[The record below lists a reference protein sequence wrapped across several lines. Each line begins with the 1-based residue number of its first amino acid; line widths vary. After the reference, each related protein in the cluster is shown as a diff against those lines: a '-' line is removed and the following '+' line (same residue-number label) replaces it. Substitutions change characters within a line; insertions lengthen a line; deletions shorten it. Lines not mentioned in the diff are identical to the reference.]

1 MEDGRIDRNRT
12 DDKMSQYVLSATLEM
27 KDRMSATIKTVKK
40 NVSGFKDALASTT
53 PAVER
58 LAGTNKKLTSSALEA
73 ASGVEQATGALDR
86 FKGTRRA
93 TVSVTD
99 NATSKINR
107 IKSQLNGLKSKD
119 IAVNL
124 VQKGGS
130 KFKNGLDGV
139 ASGMLMN
146 TSMQM
151 LGGAGVGFGIYN
163 TIKSYMDFEQT
174 MSGVKAIAGA
184 TDDEFQQLTQSAL
197 EMGAK
202 TKFTTTEAAQALTYM
217 GMAGWKTDEMIGG
230 LPGIMNLAAA
240 SGEDL
245 AQVSDIVTD
254 AMTSF
259 KMSAEQAGEFAD
271 VLAIASSNSNTNVG
285 KMGYTFKYVA
295 PLAGALGY
303 NIQDTALAIGAMAD
317 SGIKGEQAGTSLK
330 TILTRLV
337 SPTKD
342 AKDAIAVLNQHV
354 AGGFSVIDATTGKMK
369 PLKTVLNDLRK
380 GFKDLDTAEKTKVAT
395 DLAGQDALPG
405 LLALLNESDEKY
417 DSLSKA
423 IDGASGAAEKM
434 AKIRLDNLAGDL
446 TYLSSAWDGLTKNL
460 LSGSASSGLR
470 DITQEVTK
478 LINRFNEDIKD
489 GLDFGDVFDVVGQLV
504 IDLKNKFLQLD
515 GVGSV
520 LAGGALVGALYK
532 ITKLT
537 KSGVDAISDVLH
549 PKSGGLSGGTGSSS
563 IGDMTV
569 SANNV
574 IVNGKVGAGGTGVG
588 APGGA
593 TGTKTGEVPSA
604 GKMGRWGKIFGRV
617 AMGLSIGT
625 AAYDIY
631 NAAPGDRG
639 NVAVKAGGSLA
650 GMYAGS
656 KAGAFAGGAIGGA
669 FGGVGAI
676 PGSIIGAIL
685 GGLGG
690 SVLGNNL
697 ADGLLNGT
705 FGASRLQS
713 MKEEVTYRDNESRGM
728 TYEDYDNVTESM
740 EKATEDRSKAMS
752 SLWDTMWT
760 GLRNHGQETVDSI
773 KDQWSDIPGWY
784 DSDVWGPIDSGASRT
799 GGAIENAFSNA
810 WSSIESVWGSAASWF
825 ESNVSAP
832 ISAKISQIS
841 ANALSQYS
849 FGKDGSLKS
858 GPDIP
863 MDAVGDYNFPGGLAQ
878 INEHGGELIDLPQ
891 ESRIYPAGKTAQ
903 IISREAQNA
912 PRSGNTVTVTG
923 NTFIVRNEADMDKIA
938 YTIMRALEQGYA
950 NYGGA

>member
-1 MEDGRIDRNRT
+1 
-12 DDKMSQYVLSATLEM
+12 MSQYVLSATLEM
-27 KDRMSATIKTVKK
+27 KDKMSATIKTAKK
-40 NVSGFKDALASTT
+40 NVSGFKSTLT
-53 PAVER
+53 STMPAVDR
-58 LAGTNKKLTSSALEA
+58 LAGSNKKLTSSALEA
-73 ASGVEQATGALDR
+73 ASGVEKATSALDR

-93 TVSVTD
+93 TISVTD
-99 NATSKINR
+99 NATSTINR
-107 IKSQLNGLKSKD
+107 IKSQLNGIKSKD
-119 IAVNL
+119 VAVNL

-130 KFKNGLDGV
+130 KLKNSLGGV
-139 ASGMLMN
+139 ASGMMMN

-184 TDDEFQQLTQSAL
+184 TDDEFQKLTQSAL

-217 GMAGWKTDEMIGG
+217 GMAGWKTDEMISG

-245 AQVSDIVTD
+245 ASVSDIVTD

-259 KMSAEQAGEFAD
+259 KMSAGEAGEFAD
-271 VLAIASSNSNTNVG
+271 VLAAAASNSNTNVG

-317 SGIKGEQAGTSLK
+317 SGIKGEQAGTSLRA
-330 TILTRLV
+330 LFTRLV

-342 AKDAIAVLNQHV
+342 VNEAMAVLSQHV
-354 AGGFSVIDATTGKMK
+354 EGGFSAIDASTGKMK
-369 PLKTVLNDLRK
+369 PLRTVLTDLRK
-380 GFKDLDTAEKTKVAT
+380 GFKGLSEAEKGKIAS
-395 DLAGQDALPG
+395 DLAGQEAMSG
-405 LLALLNESDEKY
+405 LLAIVNESDEKF
-417 DSLSKA
+417 DSLAKS
-423 IDGASGAAEKM
+423 IDDSHDAAEKM

-446 TYLSSAWDGLTKNL
+446 TYLSSTWDGFTKNL

-478 LINRFNEDIKD
+478 LINQFNENIKD
-489 GLDFGDVFDVVGQLV
+489 GLDLGDVFDVVGTLV

-520 LAGGALVGALYK
+520 LAGGVLAGALYK
-532 ITKLT
+532 LAKLT
-537 KSGVDAISDVLH
+537 KSGVDAVTDVLH
-549 PKSGGLSGGTGSSS
+549 PRRESLPSGTSTGS
-563 IGDMTV
+563 IGNMTV

-574 IVNGKVGAGGTGVG
+574 IVNGKVSAGGIGVDV
-588 APGGA
+588 PGGTA
-593 TGTKTGEVPSA
+593 GTKTGDGAKV
-604 GKMGRWGKIFGRV
+604 GKFGKIFGRV
-617 AMGLSIGT
+617 MTLAALGT
-625 AAYDIY
+625 AAYEVY
-631 NAAPGDRG
+631 NAAPGERG
-639 NVAVKAGGSLA
+639 ATAFKAGGSLA

-656 KAGAFAGGAIGGA
+656 KAGALTGGAIGSA
-669 FGGVGAI
+669 FGGVGAA
-676 PGSIIGAIL
+676 PGAILGAIL

-697 ADGLLNGT
+697 ADGILNGT

-713 MKEEVTYRDNESRGM
+713 MKEEATYRDNESRGM
-728 TYEDYDNVTESM
+728 TYEDYDNVTQSM
-740 EKATEDRSKAMS
+740 EQATEDRSKAIS
-752 SLWDTMWT
+752 GLWDTMWS
-760 GLRNHGQETVDSI
+760 GLKAHGEETVESI
-773 KDQWSDIPGWY
+773 KEQWGDIPGWY

-799 GGAIENAFSNA
+799 GSAIESAFSGA
-810 WSSIESVWGSAASWF
+810 WSSIEGVWSGAASWF
-825 ESNVSAP
+825 ESNVVSP

-863 MDAVGDYNFPGGLAQ
+863 MDAVGDTYFPGGLAQ

-891 ESRIYPAGKTAQ
+891 GSRIYPAGKTDQ
-903 IISREAQNA
+903 IISRQVQNA
-912 PRSGNTVTVTG
+912 PGRGNTVTVTG

>member
-1 MEDGRIDRNRT
+1 MEDGRIKRRT
-12 DDKMSQYVLSATLEM
+12 VDKMSQYILSATLEM
-27 KDRMSATIKTVKK
+27 KDKMSATIKTAKK
-40 NVSGFKDALASTT
+40 NVSGFKTTLASTT
-53 PAVER
+53 PAVDR
-58 LAGTNKKLTSSALEA
+58 LAGANKKLTSSALEA
-73 ASGVEQATGALDR
+73 AGGVEKATSALDR
-86 FKGTRRA
+86 IKGTRRA
-93 TVSVTD
+93 TISVTD
-99 NATSKINR
+99 NATSTINR
-107 IKSQLNGLKSKD
+107 IKSQLNGIKSKD
-119 IAVNL
+119 VAVNL

-130 KFKNGLDGV
+130 KLKNSLDGV
-139 ASGMLMN
+139 ASGMMMN

-184 TDDEFQQLTQSAL
+184 TDDEFQKLTQSAL

-245 AQVSDIVTD
+245 ASVSDIVTD

-271 VLAIASSNSNTNVG
+271 VLAIAASNSNTNVG

-295 PLAGALGY
+295 PLAGSLGY
-303 NIQDTALAIGAMAD
+303 SIQDTALAVGAMAD
-317 SGIKGEQAGTSLK
+317 SGIKGEQAGTSLQA
-330 TILTRLV
+330 ILTRLI

-342 AKDAIAVLNQHV
+342 ASDAIAVLSQHV
-354 AGGFSVIDATTGKMK
+354 EGGFSAIDQTTGKMK
-369 PLKTVLNDLRK
+369 PLKTVLDDLRK
-380 GFKDLDTAEKTKVAT
+380 GFKGLSAAERSKVAA
-395 DLAGQDALPG
+395 DLAGQNALPG

-417 DSLSKA
+417 EKLAKA
-423 IDGASGAAEKM
+423 IGNASGAADKM

-446 TYLSSAWDGLTKNL
+446 TYLSSAWDGFTKNL

-470 DITQEVTK
+470 DVTQEVTK
-478 LINRFNEDIKD
+478 LINKFNEDIKD
-489 GLDFGDVFDVVGQLV
+489 GLNVGDVFDVVGTLV

-520 LAGGALVGALYK
+520 LAGGVLAGALYK
-532 ITKLT
+532 LAKLT
-537 KSGVDAISDVLH
+537 KSGVDAVSDVLH
-549 PKSGGLSGGTGSSS
+549 PKGESLPGGAGSGS
-563 IGDMTV
+563 IGNMTV

-574 IVNGKVGAGGTGVG
+574 IVNGRVSAGGTGVDV
-588 APGGA
+588 PGGTA
-593 TGTKTGEVPSA
+593 GTKTGEGAKV
-604 GKMGRWGKIFGRV
+604 GKVGKYGKIFSRV
-617 AMGLSIGT
+617 MALDALGT
-625 AAYDIY
+625 AAYEVY
-631 NAAPGDRG
+631 NAAPGERG
-639 NVAVKAGGSLA
+639 ATAFKAGGSLA

-656 KAGAFAGGAIGGA
+656 KAGALAGGAIGSA

-676 PGSIIGAIL
+676 PGSILGAIL

-697 ADGLLNGT
+697 SDGILNGT
-705 FGASRLQS
+705 FGTSRLQA
-713 MKEEVTYRDNESRGM
+713 MKEEATYRDNESRGM
-728 TYEDYDNVTESM
+728 TYEDYDGVTESM
-740 EKATEDRSKAMS
+740 EKATEDRSKAIS
-752 SLWDTMWT
+752 GLWDTMWS
-760 GLRNHGQETVDSI
+760 GLKAHGEETVESI

-799 GGAIENAFSNA
+799 GSAIESAFSGA
-810 WSSIESVWGSAASWF
+810 WSSIEGVWEKAASWF
-825 ESNVSAP
+825 ESHVASP
-832 ISAKISQIS
+832 ISSKIAEIS
-841 ANALSQYS
+841 ANALSQYT
-849 FGKDGSLKS
+849 FGKDGSVKS
-858 GPDIP
+858 GPGIEGK
-863 MDAVGDYNFPGGLAQ
+863 AVGDTYFPGGLAQ

-891 ESRIYPAGKTAQ
+891 GSRIYPAGKTEQ

-912 PRSGNTVTVTG
+912 SGRGNTVTVTG

>member
-1 MEDGRIDRNRT
+1 
-12 DDKMSQYVLSATLEM
+12 MSQYVLSATLEM
-27 KDRMSATIKTVKK
+27 KDKMSATIKTAKK
-40 NVSGFKDALASTT
+40 NVSGFKSTLT
-53 PAVER
+53 STMPAVDR
-58 LAGTNKKLTSSALEA
+58 LAGSNKKLTSSALEA
-73 ASGVEQATGALDR
+73 ASGVEKATSALDR

-93 TVSVTD
+93 TISVTD
-99 NATSKINR
+99 NATSTINR
-107 IKSQLNGLKSKD
+107 IKSQLNGIKSKD
-119 IAVNL
+119 VAVNL

-130 KFKNGLDGV
+130 KLKNSLGGV
-139 ASGMLMN
+139 ASGMMMN

-184 TDDEFQQLTQSAL
+184 TDDEFQKLTQSAL

-217 GMAGWKTDEMIGG
+217 GMAGWKTDEMISG

-245 AQVSDIVTD
+245 ASVSDIVTD

-259 KMSAEQAGEFAD
+259 KMSAGEAGEFAD
-271 VLAIASSNSNTNVG
+271 VLAAAASNSNTNVG

-317 SGIKGEQAGTSLK
+317 SGIKGEQAGTSLRA
-330 TILTRLV
+330 LFTRLV

-342 AKDAIAVLNQHV
+342 VNEAMAVLSQHV
-354 AGGFSVIDATTGKMK
+354 EGGFSAIDASTGKMK
-369 PLKTVLNDLRK
+369 PLRTVLTDLRK
-380 GFKDLDTAEKTKVAT
+380 GFKGLSEAEKGKIAS
-395 DLAGQDALPG
+395 DLAGQEAMSG
-405 LLALLNESDEKY
+405 LLAIVNESDEKF
-417 DSLSKA
+417 DSLAKS
-423 IDGASGAAEKM
+423 IDDSHDAAEKM

-446 TYLSSAWDGLTKNL
+446 TYLSSAWDGFTKNL

-478 LINRFNEDIKD
+478 LINQFNENIKD
-489 GLDFGDVFDVVGQLV
+489 GLDLGDVFDVVGTLV

-520 LAGGALVGALYK
+520 LAGGVLAGALYK
-532 ITKLT
+532 LAKLT
-537 KSGVDAISDVLH
+537 KSGVDAVTDVLH
-549 PKSGGLSGGTGSSS
+549 PRRESLPSGTSTGS
-563 IGDMTV
+563 IGNMTV

-574 IVNGKVGAGGTGVG
+574 IVNGKVSAGGIGVDVPSG
-588 APGGA
+588 TA
-593 TGTKTGEVPSA
+593 GTKTGDGAKV
-604 GKMGRWGKIFGRV
+604 GKFGKIFGRV
-617 AMGLSIGT
+617 MTLAALGT
-625 AAYDIY
+625 AAYEVY
-631 NAAPGDRG
+631 NAAPGERG
-639 NVAVKAGGSLA
+639 ATAFKAGGSLA

-656 KAGAFAGGAIGGA
+656 KAGALAGGAIGSA
-669 FGGVGAI
+669 FGGVGAA
-676 PGSIIGAIL
+676 PGAILGAIL

-697 ADGLLNGT
+697 ADGILNGT

-713 MKEEVTYRDNESRGM
+713 MKEEATYRDNESRGM
-728 TYEDYDNVTESM
+728 TYEDYDNVTQSM
-740 EKATEDRSKAMS
+740 EQATEDRSKAIS
-752 SLWDTMWT
+752 GLWDTMWS
-760 GLRNHGQETVDSI
+760 GLKAHGEETVESI
-773 KDQWSDIPGWY
+773 KEQWGDIPGWY

-799 GGAIENAFSNA
+799 GSAIESAFSGA
-810 WSSIESVWGSAASWF
+810 WSSIEGVWSGAASWF
-825 ESNVSAP
+825 ESNVVSP

-863 MDAVGDYNFPGGLAQ
+863 MDAVGDTYFPGGLAQ

-891 ESRIYPAGKTAQ
+891 GSRIYPAGKTDQ
-903 IISREAQNA
+903 IISRQVQNA
-912 PRSGNTVTVTG
+912 PGRGNTVTVTG
-923 NTFIVRNEADMDKIA
+923 NTFVVRNEADMDKIA

>member
-1 MEDGRIDRNRT
+1 MEDGRIKRRT
-12 DDKMSQYVLSATLEM
+12 VDKMSQYILSATLEM
-27 KDRMSATIKTVKK
+27 KDRMSATIKTAKK
-40 NVSGFKDALASTT
+40 NVSGFKTTLASTT
-53 PAVER
+53 PAVDR
-58 LAGTNKKLTSSALEA
+58 LAGANKKLTSSALEA
-73 ASGVEQATGALDR
+73 AGGVEKATSALDR

-93 TVSVTD
+93 TISVTD
-99 NATSKINR
+99 NATSTINR
-107 IKSQLNGLKSKD
+107 IKSQLNGIKSKD
-119 IAVNL
+119 VAVNL

-130 KFKNGLDGV
+130 KLKNSLGGV
-139 ASGMLMN
+139 ASGMMMN

-184 TDDEFQQLTQSAL
+184 TDDEFQKLTQSAL

-245 AQVSDIVTD
+245 ASVSDIVTD

-271 VLAIASSNSNTNVG
+271 VLAAAASNSNTNVS

-317 SGIKGEQAGTSLK
+317 SGVKGEQAGTSLRA
-330 TILTRLV
+330 LFTRLV

-342 AKDAIAVLNQHV
+342 VNEAMAVLSQHV
-354 AGGFSVIDATTGKMK
+354 EGGFSAIDQTTGKMK
-369 PLKTVLNDLRK
+369 PLRTVLTDLRK
-380 GFKDLDTAEKTKVAT
+380 GFKGLSEAEKGKIAS
-395 DLAGQDALPG
+395 DLAGQEAMSG
-405 LLALLNESDEKY
+405 LLAIVNESDEKFDALAKSID
-417 DSLSKA
+417 DSH
-423 IDGASGAAEKM
+423 DAAEKM

-446 TYLSSAWDGLTKNL
+446 TYLSSAWDGFTKNL

-470 DITQEVTK
+470 DVTQEVTK
-478 LINRFNEDIKD
+478 LINKFNEDIKD
-489 GLDFGDVFDVVGQLV
+489 GLDVGDVFDVVGTLV

-520 LAGGALVGALYK
+520 LAGGALAGALYK
-532 ITKLT
+532 LAKLT
-537 KSGVDAISDVLH
+537 KSGVDAVSDVLH
-549 PKSGGLSGGTGSSS
+549 PKGESLPGGAGSGS
-563 IGDMTV
+563 IGNMTV

-574 IVNGKVGAGGTGVG
+574 IVNGKVSAGGTGVDV
-588 APGGA
+588 PGGTA
-593 TGTKTGEVPSA
+593 GTKTGEGAKV
-604 GKMGRWGKIFGRV
+604 GKVGKYGKIFSRV
-617 AMGLSIGT
+617 MTLAALGT
-625 AAYDIY
+625 AAYEVY
-631 NAAPGDRG
+631 NAAPGERG
-639 NVAVKAGGSLA
+639 ATAFKAGGSLA

-656 KAGAFAGGAIGGA
+656 KAGALAGGAIGSA

-676 PGSIIGAIL
+676 PGSILGAIL

-697 ADGLLNGT
+697 ADGVLNGT

-713 MKEEVTYRDNESRGM
+713 MKEEATYRDNESRGM
-728 TYEDYDNVTESM
+728 TYEDYDSVTESM
-740 EKATEDRSKAMS
+740 EKATEDRSKVIS
-752 SLWDTMWT
+752 GLWDTMWS
-760 GLRNHGQETVDSI
+760 GLKTHGEETVESI

-799 GGAIENAFSNA
+799 GSAIESAFSGA
-810 WSSIESVWGSAASWF
+810 WSSIEGIWGKAASWF
-825 ESNVSAP
+825 ESHVASP
-832 ISAKISQIS
+832 ISSKIAEIS
-841 ANALSQYS
+841 ANALSQYT
-849 FGKDGSLKS
+849 FGSDGSVKS
-858 GPDIP
+858 GPGIEGK
-863 MDAVGDYNFPGGLAQ
+863 AVGDTYFPGGLAQ

-891 ESRIYPAGKTAQ
+891 GSRIYPAGKTEQ
-903 IISREAQNA
+903 IISRQAQNA
-912 PRSGNTVTVTG
+912 SGNRNTVTVTG

>member
-1 MEDGRIDRNRT
+1 
-12 DDKMSQYVLSATLEM
+12 MSQYILSATLEM
-27 KDRMSATIKTVKK
+27 KDKMSAVIKTAKK
-40 NVSGFKDALASTT
+40 NVSGFKATLASTT
-53 PAVER
+53 PAVDR

-73 ASGVEQATGALDR
+73 ASGVEKATSALDR

-99 NATSKINR
+99 NATSTINR
-107 IKSQLNGLKSKD
+107 IKSQLNGIKSKD
-119 IAVNL
+119 VAVNL

-130 KFKNGLDGV
+130 KLKNSLGGV
-139 ASGMLMN
+139 ASGMMMN

-184 TDDEFQQLTQSAL
+184 TDDEFQKLTQSAL
-197 EMGAK
+197 DMGAK

-217 GMAGWKTDEMIGG
+217 GMAGWKTDEMISG

-245 AQVSDIVTD
+245 ASVSDIVTD

-259 KMSAEQAGEFAD
+259 KMGAEEAGEFAD
-271 VLAIASSNSNTNVG
+271 VLAAAASNSNTNVG

-317 SGIKGEQAGTSLK
+317 SGVKGEQAGTSLRA
-330 TILTRLV
+330 LFTRLV

-342 AKDAIAVLNQHV
+342 VNEAMAVLSQHV
-354 AGGFSVIDATTGKMK
+354 EGGFSAIDATTGKMK
-369 PLKTVLNDLRK
+369 PLRTVLTDLRK
-380 GFKDLDTAEKTKVAT
+380 GFKGLSEAEKGKIAS
-395 DLAGQDALPG
+395 DLAGQEAMSG
-405 LLALLNESDEKY
+405 LLAIVNESDEKF
-417 DSLSKA
+417 DSLAKS
-423 IDGASGAAEKM
+423 IDDSHDAAEKM

-446 TYLSSAWDGLTKNL
+446 TYLSSAWDGFTKNL

-470 DITQEVTK
+470 DVTQEVTK
-478 LINRFNEDIKD
+478 LINKFNEDIKD
-489 GLDFGDVFDVVGQLV
+489 GLDVGDVFDVVGTLV

-520 LAGGALVGALYK
+520 LAGGALAGALYK
-532 ITKLT
+532 LAKLT
-537 KSGVDAISDVLH
+537 KSGVDAVTDVLH
-549 PKSGGLSGGTGSSS
+549 PKGESLPGGAGGGSV
-563 IGDMTV
+563 GNMTV

-574 IVNGKVGAGGTGVG
+574 IVNGKVSAGGTGVEV
-588 APGGA
+588 PGGTA
-593 TGTKTGEVPSA
+593 GTKTGDGAKV
-604 GKMGRWGKIFGRV
+604 GKVGKFGKIFGRV
-617 AMGLSIGT
+617 MTLAALGT
-625 AAYDIY
+625 AAYEVY
-631 NAAPGDRG
+631 NAAPGERG
-639 NVAVKAGGSLA
+639 ATAFKAGGSLA

-656 KAGAFAGGAIGGA
+656 KAGALAGGAIGSA

-676 PGSIIGAIL
+676 PGSILGAIL

-697 ADGLLNGT
+697 ADGILNGT

-713 MKEEVTYRDNESRGM
+713 MKEEATYRDNESRGM
-728 TYEDYDNVTESM
+728 TYEDYDGVTESM
-740 EKATEDRSKAMS
+740 EKATEDRSKAIS
-752 SLWDTMWT
+752 GLWDTMWES
-760 GLRNHGQETVDSI
+760 LKSHGQETVESI

-799 GGAIENAFSNA
+799 GSAIESAFSGA
-810 WSSIESVWGSAASWF
+810 WSSIEGVWSGAASWF
-825 ESNVSAP
+825 ESNVVSP

-863 MDAVGDYNFPGGLAQ
+863 MDAVGDTYFPGGLAQ

-891 ESRIYPAGKTAQ
+891 GSRIYPSGKTEH
-903 IISREAQNA
+903 IISREVQRASN
-912 PRSGNTVTVTG
+912 SGNSVTVTG

>member
-1 MEDGRIDRNRT
+1 
-12 DDKMSQYVLSATLEM
+12 MSQYVLSATLEM
-27 KDRMSATIKTVKK
+27 KDKMSATIKTAKK
-40 NVSGFKDALASTT
+40 NVSGFKSTLT
-53 PAVER
+53 STMPAVDR
-58 LAGTNKKLTSSALEA
+58 LAGSNKKLTSSALEA
-73 ASGVEQATGALDR
+73 ASGVEKATSALDR

-93 TVSVTD
+93 TISVTD
-99 NATSKINR
+99 NATSTINR
-107 IKSQLNGLKSKD
+107 IKSQLNGIKSKD
-119 IAVNL
+119 VAVNL

-130 KFKNGLDGV
+130 KLKNSLGGV
-139 ASGMLMN
+139 ASGMMMN

-184 TDDEFQQLTQSAL
+184 TDDEFQKLTQSAL

-217 GMAGWKTDEMIGG
+217 GMAGWKTDEMISG

-245 AQVSDIVTD
+245 ASVSDIVTD

-259 KMSAEQAGEFAD
+259 KMSAGEAGEFAD
-271 VLAIASSNSNTNVG
+271 VLAAAASNSNTNVG

-317 SGIKGEQAGTSLK
+317 SGIKGEQAGTSLRA
-330 TILTRLV
+330 LFTRLV

-342 AKDAIAVLNQHV
+342 VNEAMAVLSQHV
-354 AGGFSVIDATTGKMK
+354 EGGFSAIDASTGKMK
-369 PLKTVLNDLRK
+369 PLRTVLTDLRK
-380 GFKDLDTAEKTKVAT
+380 GFKGLSEAEKGKIAS
-395 DLAGQDALPG
+395 DLAGQEAMSG
-405 LLALLNESDEKY
+405 LLAIVNESDEKF
-417 DSLSKA
+417 DSLAKS
-423 IDGASGAAEKM
+423 IDDSHDAAEKM

-446 TYLSSAWDGLTKNL
+446 TYLSSAWDGFTKNL

-478 LINRFNEDIKD
+478 LINQFNENIKD
-489 GLDFGDVFDVVGQLV
+489 GLDLGDVFDVVGTLV

-520 LAGGALVGALYK
+520 LAGGVLAGALYK
-532 ITKLT
+532 LAKLT
-537 KSGVDAISDVLH
+537 KSGVDAVTDVLH
-549 PKSGGLSGGTGSSS
+549 PRRESLPSGTSTGS
-563 IGDMTV
+563 IGNMTV

-574 IVNGKVGAGGTGVG
+574 IVNGKVSAGGTGVDI
-588 APGGA
+588 PGGT
-593 TGTKTGEVPSA
+593 TGTKTGDGAKV
-604 GKMGRWGKIFGRV
+604 GKFGKIFGRV
-617 AMGLSIGT
+617 MTLAALGT
-625 AAYDIY
+625 AAYEVY
-631 NAAPGDRG
+631 NAAPGERS
-639 NVAVKAGGSLA
+639 ATAFKAGGSLA

-656 KAGAFAGGAIGGA
+656 KAGALAGGAIGSA
-669 FGGVGAI
+669 FGGVGAA
-676 PGSIIGAIL
+676 PGAILGAIL

-697 ADGLLNGT
+697 ADGILNGT

-713 MKEEVTYRDNESRGM
+713 MKEKATYRDNESRGM
-728 TYEDYDNVTESM
+728 TYEDYDNVTQSM
-740 EKATEDRSKAMS
+740 EQATEDRSKAIS
-752 SLWDTMWT
+752 GLWDTMWS
-760 GLRNHGQETVDSI
+760 GLKAHGEETVESI
-773 KDQWSDIPGWY
+773 KEQWGDIPGWY

-799 GGAIENAFSNA
+799 GSAIESAFSGA
-810 WSSIESVWGSAASWF
+810 WSSIEGVWSGAASWF
-825 ESNVSAP
+825 ESNVVSP

-863 MDAVGDYNFPGGLAQ
+863 MDAVGDTYFPGGLAQ

-891 ESRIYPAGKTAQ
+891 GSRIYPAGKTDQ
-903 IISREAQNA
+903 IISRQVQNA
-912 PRSGNTVTVTG
+912 PGRGNTVTVTG

>member
-1 MEDGRIDRNRT
+1 
-12 DDKMSQYVLSATLEM
+12 MSQYVLSATLEM
-27 KDRMSATIKTVKK
+27 KDKMSATIKTAKK
-40 NVSGFKDALASTT
+40 NVSGFKSTLT
-53 PAVER
+53 STMPAVDR
-58 LAGTNKKLTSSALEA
+58 LAGSNKKLTSSALEA
-73 ASGVEQATGALDR
+73 ASGVEKATSALDQ

-93 TVSVTD
+93 TISVTD
-99 NATSKINR
+99 NATSTINR
-107 IKSQLNGLKSKD
+107 IKSQLNGIKSKD
-119 IAVNL
+119 VAVNL

-130 KFKNGLDGV
+130 KLKNSLGGV
-139 ASGMLMN
+139 ASGMMMN

-184 TDDEFQQLTQSAL
+184 TDDEFQKLTQSAL

-217 GMAGWKTDEMIGG
+217 GMAGWKTDEMISG

-245 AQVSDIVTD
+245 ASVSDIVTD

-259 KMSAEQAGEFAD
+259 KMSAGEAGEFAD
-271 VLAIASSNSNTNVG
+271 VLAAAASNSNTNVG

-317 SGIKGEQAGTSLK
+317 SGIKGEQAGTSLRA
-330 TILTRLV
+330 LFTRLV

-342 AKDAIAVLNQHV
+342 VNEAMAVLSQHV
-354 AGGFSVIDATTGKMK
+354 EGGFSAIDASTGKMK
-369 PLKTVLNDLRK
+369 PLRTVLTDLRK
-380 GFKDLDTAEKTKVAT
+380 GFKGLSEAEKGKIAS
-395 DLAGQDALPG
+395 DLAGQEAMSG
-405 LLALLNESDEKY
+405 LLAIVNESDEKF
-417 DSLSKA
+417 DSLAKS
-423 IDGASGAAEKM
+423 IDDSHDAAEKM

-446 TYLSSAWDGLTKNL
+446 TYLSSAWDGFTKNL

-478 LINRFNEDIKD
+478 LINQFNENIKD
-489 GLDFGDVFDVVGQLV
+489 GLDLGDVFDVVGTLV

-520 LAGGALVGALYK
+520 LAGGVLAGALYK
-532 ITKLT
+532 LAKLT
-537 KSGVDAISDVLH
+537 KSGVDAVTDVLH
-549 PKSGGLSGGTGSSS
+549 PRRESLPSGTSTGS
-563 IGDMTV
+563 IGNMTV

-574 IVNGKVGAGGTGVG
+574 IVNGKVSAGGIGVDVPSG
-588 APGGA
+588 TA
-593 TGTKTGEVPSA
+593 GTKTGDGAKV
-604 GKMGRWGKIFGRV
+604 GKFGKIFGRV
-617 AMGLSIGT
+617 MTLAALGT
-625 AAYDIY
+625 AAYEVY
-631 NAAPGDRG
+631 NAAPGERG
-639 NVAVKAGGSLA
+639 ATAFKAGGSLA

-656 KAGAFAGGAIGGA
+656 KAGALAGGAIGSA
-669 FGGVGAI
+669 FGGVGAA
-676 PGSIIGAIL
+676 PGAILGAIL

-697 ADGLLNGT
+697 ADGILNGT

-713 MKEEVTYRDNESRGM
+713 MKEETTYRDNESRGM
-728 TYEDYDNVTESM
+728 TYEDYDNVTQSM
-740 EKATEDRSKAMS
+740 EQATEDRSKAIS
-752 SLWDTMWT
+752 GLWDTMWS
-760 GLRNHGQETVDSI
+760 GLKAHGEETVESI
-773 KDQWSDIPGWY
+773 KEQWGDIPGWY

-799 GGAIENAFSNA
+799 GSAIESAFSGA
-810 WSSIESVWGSAASWF
+810 WSSIEGVWSGAASWF
-825 ESNVSAP
+825 ESNVVSP

-863 MDAVGDYNFPGGLAQ
+863 MDAVGDTYFPGGLAQ

-891 ESRIYPAGKTAQ
+891 GSRIYPAGKTDQ
-903 IISREAQNA
+903 IISRQVQNA
-912 PRSGNTVTVTG
+912 PGRGNTVTVTG
-923 NTFIVRNEADMDKIA
+923 NTFVVRNEADMDKIA